1 MLFCFVPPLCS
12 LAFCLIGF
20 CNLGVFRFFSKNPL
34 DKINSLWYNLDMLAM
49 TAVVA
54 VPCRLCQEV
63 TDLTVNAEGF
73 VNWQA
78 GEYIQDALPELSADM
93 RELLISGT
101 CPTCWEKMFPSDEE
115 E

>member
-1 MLFCFVPPLCS
+1 
-12 LAFCLIGF
+12 
-20 CNLGVFRFFSKNPL
+20 
-34 DKINSLWYNLDMLAM
+34 MLAM

-63 TDLTVNAEGF
+63 TDLTVNVEGF

-78 GEYIQDALPELSADM
+78 GELIQKALPELSADQ

-101 CPTCWEKMFPSDEE
+101 CDKCWNEMFGSDEE
-115 E
+115 